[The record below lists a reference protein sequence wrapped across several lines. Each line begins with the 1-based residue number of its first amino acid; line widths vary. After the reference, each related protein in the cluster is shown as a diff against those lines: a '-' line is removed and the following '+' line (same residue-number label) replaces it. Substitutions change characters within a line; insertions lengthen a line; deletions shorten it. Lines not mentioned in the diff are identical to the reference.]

1 MPTQGDNTV
10 EKKDGY
16 TVGKFVKD
24 IFSVPAAV
32 IITGISTLA
41 RIVTAGLAFG
51 GASLTNGFFKVF
63 GGLAIG
69 AAEGVNLL
77 RKGLG
82 YMAV

>member
-1 MPTQGDNTV
+1 MIKGSSPVFLNSNAYKFSLSTATSPKVCDSSVKAIPVVGPVGTV
-10 EKKDGY
+10 
-16 TVGKFVKD
+16 
-24 IFSVPAAV
+24 S
-32 IITGISTLA
+32 L
-41 RIVTAGLAFG
+41 IVLG
-51 GASLTNGFFKVF
+51 N